1 MQKVLIIEDDHFS
14 ARRLKRLI
22 MDIDDTI
29 DVHGP
34 LKSVAEVA
42 EELAAN
48 NDYDL
53 IFSDI
58 RLADGDVFEAFRKV
72 MPQSFVVFTTAY
84 DEYAM
89 EAIHSNGIDYL
100 LKPFDIKDLQN
111 AIHKI
116 YLSPQ
121 SSVNIKER
129 LSSIAH
135 EFNCFQERF
144 LVCKG
149 EELISLCSDEISCFL
164 KDNDKTK
171 IITVNG
177 GQYEK
182 HVSLLEL
189 EKKLSPQKFFRVNR
203 KYIANINHIKKISL
217 FFKSKLI
224 LRIDGCNDDYII
236 VSQERSAL
244 LKELLNK

>member
-1 MQKVLIIEDDHFS
+1 MKHILIIEDEPIS
-14 ARRLKRLI
+14 AERLKRMLL
-22 MDIDDTI
+22 DLDDTLVI
-29 DVHGP
+29 DGP
-34 LKSVAEVA
+34 LSNAQQVVGQ
-42 EELAAN
+42 LN
-48 NDYDL
+48 MRNDYDL

-58 RLADGDVFEAFRKV
+58 RLGNQTVFDAFHEI
-72 MPQSFVVFTTAY
+72 MPNSFVIFTTAY

-89 EAIHSNGIDYL
+89 EAIRSNGIDYL
-100 LKPFDIKDLQN
+100 LKPFDIQDLQN

-121 SSVNIKER
+121 NNTNIEEG
-129 LSSIAH
+129 LSNIAH

-149 EELISLCSDEISCFL
+149 EELVSLCSDEISCFQR
-164 KDNDKTK
+164 DNDRTK

-182 HVSLLEL
+182 HISLSEL
-189 EKKLSPQKFFRVNR
+189 EKKLNPQKFFRVNR

-217 FFKSKLI
+217 FFKSKLK

-236 VSQERSAL
+236 VSQERSAH
-244 LKELLNK
+244 LKELLDK

>member
-1 MQKVLIIEDDHFS
+1 MKHILIIEDEPIS
-14 ARRLKRLI
+14 AERLKRMLL
-22 MDIDDTI
+22 DLDDTLVI
-29 DVHGP
+29 DGP
-34 LKSVAEVA
+34 LSNAQQVVGQ
-42 EELAAN
+42 LN
-48 NDYDL
+48 MRNDYDL

-58 RLADGDVFEAFRKV
+58 RLGNQTVFDAFHEI
-72 MPQSFVVFTTAY
+72 MPNSFVIFTTAY

-89 EAIHSNGIDYL
+89 EAIRSNGIDYL
-100 LKPFDIKDLQN
+100 LKPFDIQDLRN

-121 SSVNIKER
+121 NNTNIEEG
-129 LSSIAH
+129 LSNIAH

-149 EELISLCSDEISCFL
+149 EELVSLCSDEISCFQR
-164 KDNDKTK
+164 DNDRTK

-182 HVSLLEL
+182 HISLSEL
-189 EKKLSPQKFFRVNR
+189 EKKLNPQKFFRVNR

-217 FFKSKLI
+217 FFKSKLK

-236 VSQERSAL
+236 VSQERSAH
-244 LKELLNK
+244 LKELLDK

>member
-1 MQKVLIIEDDHFS
+1 MKHILIIEDEPIS
-14 ARRLKRLI
+14 AERLKRMLL
-22 MDIDDTI
+22 DLDDTLVI
-29 DVHGP
+29 DGP
-34 LKSVAEVA
+34 LSNVQQVVGQ
-42 EELAAN
+42 LN
-48 NDYDL
+48 MRNDYDL

-58 RLADGDVFEAFRKV
+58 RLGNQTVFDAFHEI
-72 MPQSFVVFTTAY
+72 MPNSFVIFTTAY

-89 EAIHSNGIDYL
+89 EAIRSNGIDYL
-100 LKPFDIKDLQN
+100 LKPFDIQDLQN

-121 SSVNIKER
+121 NNTNIEEG
-129 LSSIAH
+129 LSNIAH

-149 EELISLCSDEISCFL
+149 EELVSLCSDEISCFQR
-164 KDNDKTK
+164 DNDRTK
-171 IITVNG
+171 ITTVNG

-182 HVSLLEL
+182 HISLSEL
-189 EKKLSPQKFFRVNR
+189 EKKLTPQKFFRVNR

-217 FFKSKLI
+217 FFKSKLK

-236 VSQERSAL
+236 VSQERSAH
-244 LKELLNK
+244 LKELLDK

>member
-1 MQKVLIIEDDHFS
+1 MRHILIIEDEPINAD
-14 ARRLKRLI
+14 RLKRMLL
-22 MDIDDTI
+22 DLDDTLII
-29 DVHGP
+29 DGP
-34 LKSVAEVA
+34 LSSVQQV
-42 EELAAN
+42 LDQLKMQ

-58 RLADGDVFEAFRKV
+58 RLGNQTVFEAFHEI
-72 MPQSFVVFTTAY
+72 MPNSFVIFTTAY

-121 SSVNIKER
+121 NSVSIKEG
-129 LSSIAH
+129 LFNITQ

-144 LVCKG
+144 LVSKG
-149 EELISLCSDEISCFL
+149 EELISLCSDEISCF
-164 KDNDKTK
+164 KRDNDKTK
-171 IITVNG
+171 IITANG

-203 KYIANINHIKKISL
+203 QYIANINHIKKISL
-217 FFKSKLI
+217 FFKSKLT
-224 LRIDGCNDDYII
+224 LRIDGCSDDYII

-244 LKELLNK
+244 LKKLLDK

>member
-1 MQKVLIIEDDHFS
+1 MRNILIIEDEPIS
-14 ARRLKRLI
+14 ADRLKRMLF
-22 MDIDDTI
+22 DLDDTLII
-29 DVHGP
+29 DGP
-34 LKSVAEVA
+34 LSSVQQVVDR
-42 EELAAN
+42 LKVR

-58 RLADGDVFEAFRKV
+58 RLGNKTVFEAFNET
-72 MPQSFVVFTTAY
+72 MPNSFVIFTTAY

-182 HVSLLEL
+182 HISLSEL
-189 EKKLSPQKFFRVNR
+189 EKKLNPQKFFRVNR
-203 KYIANINHIKKISL
+203 QYIANINHIKKISL
-217 FFKSKLI
+217 FFKSKLT
-224 LRIDGCNDDYII
+224 LRIDGCSDDYII

-244 LKELLNK
+244 LKKLLDK